1 MIITITRIIKS
12 YYQYIY
18 DVALHLT
25 KSYLRINRPV
35 AHPSLN
41 KVIGSLLFL
50 RSTFF
55 LSA

>member
-1 MIITITRIIKS
+1 MIIMIITITRIIKS

-35 AHPSLN
+35 NHPSLN
-41 KVIGSLLFL
+41 
-50 RSTFF
+50 
-55 LSA
+55 